1 MGWNIVYNLRR
12 RSLESKIIIYISMD
26 EVPRAK
32 SGRIESIRL
41 LSAGGLL
48 LFATARAEDKSIR
61 NAKVRKR
68 GFEF

>member
-12 RSLESKIIIYISMD
+12 RSLESKIIISTD

>member
-12 RSLESKIIIYISMD
+12 RSLESKIIISTD

-48 LFATARAEDKSIR
+48 LFATARAEDKSIQ

>member
-12 RSLESKIIIYISMD
+12 RSLESKIIISTD

-61 NAKVRKR
+61 NAKLRKR